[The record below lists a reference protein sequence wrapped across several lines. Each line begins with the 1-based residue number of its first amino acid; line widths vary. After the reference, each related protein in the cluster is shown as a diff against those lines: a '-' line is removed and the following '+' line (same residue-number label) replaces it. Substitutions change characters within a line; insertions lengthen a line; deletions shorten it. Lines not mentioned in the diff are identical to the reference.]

1 MLLDGLDKISG
12 GFTREDQNPSL
23 EPSRRAISQRREKNL
38 VFLLFHAKDRPRL
51 QAEALA
57 NLLRNHDPSE
67 AIYGDLHA
75 CPLCGI
81 ISWQEPN
88 SAAITPGT
96 GHSRGFLSRLAF

>member
-1 MLLDGLDKISG
+1 MSPARAGHALCAIVTMPLNGLKKISR

-38 VFLLFHAKDRPRL
+38 VFLLFHAEDGPRL
-51 QAEALA
+51 EAEALA

-75 CPLCGI
+75 CPSVASYHGKSQIVL
-81 ISWQEPN
+81 P
-88 SAAITPGT
+88 
-96 GHSRGFLSRLAF
+96 